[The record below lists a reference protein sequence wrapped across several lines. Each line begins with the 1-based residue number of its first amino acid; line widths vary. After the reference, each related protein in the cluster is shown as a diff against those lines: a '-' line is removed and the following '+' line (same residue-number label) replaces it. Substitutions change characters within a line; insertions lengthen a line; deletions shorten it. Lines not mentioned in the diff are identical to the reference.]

1 MALAREGSVL
11 GRPLRR
17 LKANYDGVPAEV
29 WVLASVAFIVAMG
42 FGILIPVI
50 TVFAESFGASVT
62 LASSVISVF
71 ALARLLATAPTG
83 ILINRIGEP
92 VVLATGLAIVA
103 ITSFLAGLAQSIW
116 QLLLF
121 RGLGGLGSAMFTVSA
136 VSLLIRVAPAH
147 LRGRASSLYQGGF
160 LIGGIVGP
168 GFGGLLAFSLRA
180 PFFWYAA
187 MLTIATVVTLVFLA
201 RHHELHADFEDPQE
215 HPEDL
220 PGGAL
225 KQLGQALRDRA
236 YATVIATSLA
246 QGFATFGL
254 RNALLPLFVVGALAA
269 STTLTGFGFV
279 VAASASALFLVYAGR
294 VTDLKG
300 RKPSMMI
307 GSALSLTG
315 SLMLVFFET
324 KIAFLIA
331 MAILGVGGTFWSAAM
346 PAVMGDITGGKR
358 SGPLVG
364 TYQGIGDFGA
374 IVGPLAAGAIMD
386 STGSFPFAFGAG
398 AVAVGLSFLLS
409 LSMPETRKQQAPSV

>member
-1 MALAREGSVL
+1 MALQREGSFL
-11 GRPLRR
+11 TRPFRQLR
-17 LKANYDGVPAEV
+17 ANYDGIPAEV

-71 ALARLLATAPTG
+71 AFTRLIATAPAG
-83 ILINRIGEP
+83 LLINRIGER

-116 QLLLF
+116 ELLLW
-121 RGLGGLGSAMFTVSA
+121 RGLGGFGSAMFTVSA
-136 VSLLIRVAPAH
+136 VSLLIRVAPQH

-160 LIGGIVGP
+160 LIGGIIGP

-187 MLTIATVVTLVFLA
+187 MLAIATVVTLVFLA
-201 RHHELHADFEDPQE
+201 RHHELHVELEDPVE

-220 PGGAL
+220 PSGAVRQLRDAL
-225 KQLGQALRDRA
+225 KDRA
-236 YATVIATSLA
+236 YVAVIATSLA

-254 RNALLPLFVVGALAA
+254 RNALIPLFVVGALAA
-269 STTLTGFGFV
+269 STSITGLGFV

-300 RKPSMMI
+300 RKLSMVT
-307 GSALSLTG
+307 GSSLSLLG
-315 SLMLVFFET
+315 SLLLIFWETEAGFFV
-324 KIAFLIA
+324 A
-331 MAILGVGGTFWSAAM
+331 MAILGVGGTFWSSAM
-346 PAVMGDITGGKR
+346 PAIMGDITGGKR

-364 TYQGIGDFGA
+364 TYQGIADLGA
-374 IVGPLAAGAIMD
+374 IAGPLAAGAILD
-386 STGSFPFAFGAG
+386 ATGSFPIAFGAG
-398 AVAVGLSFLLS
+398 AAAVAVTFVLS
-409 LSMPETRKQQAPSV
+409 LLMPETRYRSNQV